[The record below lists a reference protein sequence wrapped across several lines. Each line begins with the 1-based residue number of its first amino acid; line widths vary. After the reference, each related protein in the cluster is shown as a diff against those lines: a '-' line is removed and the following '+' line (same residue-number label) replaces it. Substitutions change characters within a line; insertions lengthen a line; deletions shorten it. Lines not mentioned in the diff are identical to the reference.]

1 MDIVG
6 QWSHVLIFDRPISH
20 HAVSSKEVNF
30 IFPLFLYQ
38 DETRQENISAEF
50 RSFLDERYAHHYA
63 PEEILAYIYSVLYS
77 PTYRNRYADFLRID
91 FPRIPFADSRE
102 DFDALSLLGWELIEA
117 HLLRNVPS
125 RGLGKFT
132 GKGDREVVAVTY
144 GEVEQKVH
152 INKDQSFGPVPED
165 VWRFTIG
172 GYQVL
177 DKYLKSRKGRSL
189 CLDEIKHVAKVA
201 DCLSFTIDQMK
212 RIDEAWC
219 RAFPEQN

>member
-1 MDIVG
+1 M
-6 QWSHVLIFDRPISH
+6 SPFDNI
-20 HAVSSKEVNF
+20 SSKVRE
-30 IFPLFLYQ
+30 Q
-38 DETRQENISAEF
+38 
-50 RSFLDERYAHHYA
+50 LDSKYGYHFSS
-63 PEEILAYIYSVLYS
+63 EEIFGYIYAILNS
-77 PTYRNRYADFLRID
+77 PTYRAKYAEFLRLD
-91 FPRIPFADSRE
+91 FPRIPFAEARKNFE
-102 DFDALSLLGWELIEA
+102 ELSALGWELIQA

-132 GKGDREVVAVTY
+132 GKGDYQVVAVTY

-177 DKYLKSRKGRSL
+177 DKYLKSRKGRPLS
-189 CLDEIKHVAKVA
+189 LDEIKHVAKVA